1 MIAYT
6 IMYDGV
12 PTMSTVSPSYVM
24 VRAIVCALQDN
35 MGTSYNDAMDDRT
48 AIDELT
54 WERLVKNMLRA
65 EMMRRG
71 VSYEQ
76 LVARLADLG
85 ISENVLNLRNKVAR
99 GRFTAPFFAQCMVA
113 LGVEMLQIPKP
124 TDIAGDATG
133 EHGAQALARKG
144 SQP

>member
-1 MIAYT
+1 
-6 IMYDGV
+6 
-12 PTMSTVSPSYVM
+12 
-24 VRAIVCALQDN
+24 
-35 MGTSYNDAMDDRT
+35 MDDRS
-48 AIDELT
+48 AIDDTT

-85 ISENVLNLRNKVAR
+85 VEDNVLNLRNKVAR

-113 LGVEMLQIPKP
+113 LGVTNLQIPKV
-124 TDIAGDATG
+124 DEVGDATG
-133 EHGAQALARKG
+133 EHGAQALAKKG
-144 SQP
+144 TRS